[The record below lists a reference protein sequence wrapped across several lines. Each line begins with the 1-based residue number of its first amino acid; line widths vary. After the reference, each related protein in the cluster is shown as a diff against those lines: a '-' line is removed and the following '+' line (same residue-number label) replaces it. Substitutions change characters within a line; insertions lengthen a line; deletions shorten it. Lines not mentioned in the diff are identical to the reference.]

1 MNEIT
6 LAEIETKAKA
16 YADRRALL
24 AERLLAL
31 DAALTAV
38 KKTHLKE
45 LKRCVA
51 LTAETQV
58 DLANAID
65 RAHHLFDKPK
75 TRILH
80 GIKVGLR
87 KGPGGLDWE
96 DDEDLVRKIE
106 KMFPDDDEAERYL
119 IIKKK
124 PSAEA
129 LEDLDGVT
137 LKRLGVAV
145 VPSGNQVVVKA
156 VETDIERLVKALL
169 KSAVDDS
176 EEAA

>member
-6 LAEIETKAKA
+6 LADIEEKAKA
-16 YADRRALL
+16 YAARRALL
-24 AERLLAL
+24 AERLTAL

-45 LKRCVA
+45 LKRHVA

-58 DLANAID
+58 ALRNAID
-65 RAHHLFDKPK
+65 SARDLFDKPK

-87 KGPGGLDWE
+87 KGKGKMEWE
-96 DDEDLVRKIE
+96 DDATLVALIKRK
-106 KMFPDDDEAERYL
+106 FPDHTNELL
-119 IIKKK
+119 ITTEK
-124 PSAEA
+124 PSATG
-129 LEDLDGVT
+129 LEDLDAAELRKLGVT
-137 LKRLGVAV
+137 VEDAGE
-145 VPSGNQVVVKA
+145 QVVVKA

-169 KSAVDDS
+169 KSAVDDE